1 MNQNNQKLGLIHY
14 YFGDG
19 KGKTT
24 TLIGGI
30 IRAYGHQLK
39 PLLIQFLKLHDAT
52 RDHSG
57 FFMGEIHFL
66 KEIIP
71 VEQFGDY
78 NFVYSTEK
86 SSDEDKM
93 RAKKGFEYAK
103 RAILSSNYDLVA
115 LDEII
120 DVIALKFVNLEDFLD
135 LLHKKPNHVEII
147 CTGYNFI
154 KEISDIADYVIEFR
168 SNKHPYTRGIDARA
182 GIEY

>member
-1 MNQNNQKLGLIHY
+1 MDQNHLKVGLIHY
-14 YFGDG
+14 YYGDG

-30 IRAYGHQLK
+30 IRAHCHQLK

-57 FFMGEIHFL
+57 YFMGEIHFL

-71 VEQFGDY
+71 VEQFGAY
-78 NFVYSTEK
+78 HFVYSAEK
-86 SSDEDKM
+86 ASDDDKL
-93 RAKKGFEYAK
+93 RAKRGFEYAK
-103 RAILSSNYDLVA
+103 REILSSNYDLVA

-120 DVIALKFVNLEDFLD
+120 DVIALKFINLDDFLD
-135 LLHKKPNHVEII
+135 LLQKKPNHVEVI

-154 KEISDIADYVIEFR
+154 KEISDIADYVIEFKCD
-168 SNKHPYTRGIDARA
+168 KHPFAQGVDARP